1 MKIIKIFT
9 NFWKYICNILINI
22 FRLIKNLL
30 NEDFLKGYIVFE
42 ICNKA

>member
-9 NFWKYICNILINI
+9 NFWKYICNYIIFVNILINI

-30 NEDFLKGYIVFE
+30 NEDFLKG
-42 ICNKA
+42 